1 MERTDEAI
9 KLFVKKHGKT
19 PEDAGLPV
27 IGFYE
32 KQHAFLYAVS
42 KDVIKAYKTQQ
53 NIIRWQTSWYVWL
66 LAIVLLNYGD
76 AFFRY
81 QDVMHW
87 RLLATYIF
95 LVVWC
100 VLGIVQWVRGKKF
113 DRLIKLGDNITFLN
127 DGALGDNITLL
138 DDDYEPD
145 PIPEPAE
152 KLPYVYDD
160 NPRKQVAHNIYF
172 YSPFLG
178 KETSIRFRPRKAR
191 GEPFDNVRGI
201 RVADNLVLLRYI
213 QFTGNL
219 PGDIRE
225 MAKQYEGRFPNKAEI
240 ELIYAKFKEINQNLY
255 ECGEP
260 LLQRWKYLYTS
271 GNKIADG
278 TMYYCLDFANGQDSF
293 AECDDSVCAVLVEKS
308 LPDAEQLKADT
319 QAFKENHFNNPDL
332 EEYDMVDVLCL
343 VDGKKVRL
351 PFSKR
356 HLGEPI
362 GIFPFKDEPEYLEL
376 DEVEN
381 KKHTDEDVDE
391 SRLPDEP
398 FCSRVSKVVELL
410 NLHLRAM
417 DKPVLEGSY
426 LADNSSYMP
435 GCGWII
441 GFDNTGDYHGGSVPA
456 KLRYM
461 GRFEGKCQK

>member
-138 DDDYEPD
+138 DDD
-145 PIPEPAE
+145 
-152 KLPYVYDD
+152 
-160 NPRKQVAHNIYF
+160 
-172 YSPFLG
+172 
-178 KETSIRFRPRKAR
+178 
-191 GEPFDNVRGI
+191 
-201 RVADNLVLLRYI
+201 
-213 QFTGNL
+213 
-219 PGDIRE
+219 
-225 MAKQYEGRFPNKAEI
+225 
-240 ELIYAKFKEINQNLY
+240 
-255 ECGEP
+255 
-260 LLQRWKYLYTS
+260 
-271 GNKIADG
+271 
-278 TMYYCLDFANGQDSF
+278 
-293 AECDDSVCAVLVEKS
+293 
-308 LPDAEQLKADT
+308 AEQLKADT
-319 QAFKENHFNNPDL
+319 QAFKENPFNNPDL
-332 EEYDMVDVLCL
+332 EEFDEFDVLCL

-356 HLGEPI
+356 HLGKPI
-362 GIFPFKDEPEYLEL
+362 GIFPFSNEPIYLEL

-398 FCSRVSKVVELL
+398 FCARVSKVVDHL
-410 NLHLRAM
+410 NLYLQAM
-417 DKPVLEGSY
+417 NKPVLEGSY

-435 GCGWII
+435 ACGWII